1 MTLSVPKAYKKRSL
15 VLIQSRP
22 DDFKRFEK
30 RLPIADTP
38 LAKNANQEI
47 TNPGSQST

>member
-1 MTLSVPKAYKKRSL
+1 MTLSVPRAYKKRSL

-22 DDFKRFEK
+22 DDYKRFEK
-30 RLPIADTP
+30 RLPVVETP
-38 LAKNANQEI
+38 QTKNANQEI